1 MTKKPSE
8 SSKEPSKSS
17 SPLSKE
23 QAKRKREALV
33 AMHKRDRKWGRTVT
47 EVAGPLV
54 QGSLFD
60 NSEQKE
66 AKPAVLLA
74 SDVVAPAS
82 DEEVQMKKISSE
94 SSEEPS
100 ESSPPPEGPTN
111 SWPEAI
117 AAWEKRLRDS
127 GTTVTDLGPL
137 DIQGSQFIFP
147 GRKARRPA
155 TPPASDVVA
164 PASDEEVQM
173 TKKPPESSKEPSK
186 SSDPPPKEPTN
197 SWPEAA
203 AAWRKRLRDS
213 GTIVKDLG
221 PLDIQGSQFIFPAR
235 KARKNAAPLDDDV
248 KEATDRG

>member
-8 SSKEPSKSS
+8 SSKESSKSS

-23 QAKRKREALV
+23 QAKHKREALV

-66 AKPAVLLA
+66 HKSAVPLA

-82 DEEVQMKKISSE
+82 DEEINMTKK
-94 SSEEPS
+94 PS
-100 ESSPPPEGPTN
+100 ESSKEPSTSSSPPPTEPTN
-111 SWPEAI
+111 YLAKAV

-147 GRKARRPA
+147 
-155 TPPASDVVA
+155 
-164 PASDEEVQM
+164 
-173 TKKPPESSKEPSK
+173 
-186 SSDPPPKEPTN
+186 
-197 SWPEAA
+197 
-203 AAWRKRLRDS
+203 
-213 GTIVKDLG
+213 
-221 PLDIQGSQFIFPAR
+221 AR
-235 KARKNAAPLDDDV
+235 KARKKAAPLDDEV

>member
-8 SSKEPSKSS
+8 SSKESSKSS
-17 SPLSKE
+17 SPLSIE

-33 AMHKRDRKWGRTVT
+33 AMHKRDRKWGRKVT
-47 EVAGPLV
+47 EVEGRLV
-54 QGSLFD
+54 QGALFEFP
-60 NSEQKE
+60 EQKE
-66 AKPAVLLA
+66 HKSAV
-74 SDVVAPAS
+74 
-82 DEEVQMKKISSE
+82 
-94 SSEEPS
+94 
-100 ESSPPPEGPTN
+100 
-111 SWPEAI
+111 
-117 AAWEKRLRDS
+117 
-127 GTTVTDLGPL
+127 
-137 DIQGSQFIFP
+137 
-147 GRKARRPA
+147 
-155 TPPASDVVA
+155 PPASDVVA